1 MIGLRVVIASSD
13 NRMVN
18 EIKETLTV
26 NGSLVVGKAGDGVT
40 ALKVI
45 RTTQPDFIIMDG
57 EINFLE
63 AAKTVDEYALAPML
77 LITSPNRWEILS
89 EIEKW
94 GFDSLDKPVKP
105 EILKLKITVG
115 LERFR
120 KCRETVREN
129 ELLHSQKTT
138 RNLVERAKGLL
149 VEYLGLSEIQAMSR
163 LQILG
168 RDEGLSIRDMAEKIL
183 KNRHHLNISA

>member
-94 GFDSLDKPVKP
+94 WFDSLDKPVKP